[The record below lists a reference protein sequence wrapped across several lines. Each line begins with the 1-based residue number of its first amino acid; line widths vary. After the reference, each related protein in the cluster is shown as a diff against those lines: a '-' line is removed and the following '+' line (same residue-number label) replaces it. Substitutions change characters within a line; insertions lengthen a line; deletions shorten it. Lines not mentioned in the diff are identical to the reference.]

1 MTAKL
6 SIDCSCGGN
15 LIILSDPRST
25 ERKGFYACVEVFFHE
40 GESKCEENLICEKL
54 YLANQ
59 HHHYFDAIQTHII
72 NKQKKT
78 KKEKVKK

>member
-1 MTAKL
+1 MTLKL

-15 LIILSDPRST
+15 LIILSDQRPT
-25 ERKGFYACVEVFFHE
+25 VRKRFFEFVQVFFHE
-40 GESKCEENLICEKL
+40 GESKCEENSICEKL
-54 YLANQ
+54 YLTNQ
-59 HHHYFDAIQTHII
+59 HQYYFDVIQTHII